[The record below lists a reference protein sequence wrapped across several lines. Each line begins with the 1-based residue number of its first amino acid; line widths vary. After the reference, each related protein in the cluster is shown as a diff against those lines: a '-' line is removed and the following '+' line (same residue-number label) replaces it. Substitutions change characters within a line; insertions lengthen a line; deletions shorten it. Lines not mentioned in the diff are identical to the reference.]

1 MDKKG
6 GIGMN
11 DIEKRRLKLRLDVN
25 NMMEQAVGAHGIK
38 QSELD
43 NAAGEAKAAFEKVAL
58 GRGKGMM
65 GWTELPYNQSE
76 VVADILQ
83 TAQQVRSEYKYFVV
97 LGIGGSALGPIA
109 VQQALNHLRYNE
121 LPAEKRGGPKL
132 YVEDNVDPERMASLL
147 EVIDLKK
154 TCFNIITKSG
164 STSETMTQYLI
175 IRDLLNHA
183 LGTDAAKHIIATT
196 DAEKGNLIKLVRQDG
211 FKHFVIP
218 DGVGGR
224 FSELCPVGL
233 LCAAVCGIDIKLLLE
248 GAAYMDQCCH
258 EGDIYKNPA
267 LMAAV
272 MQYIAMQK
280 GMNIS
285 VMMPYADSLKFMA
298 GLSDIYRGG
307 KYGFVGKEKNK
318 IKENGG

>member
-1 MDKKG
+1 MSF
-6 GIGMN
+6 
-11 DIEKRRLKLRLDVN
+11 RLK
-25 NMMEQAVGAHGIK
+25 
-38 QSELD
+38 S
-43 NAAGEAKAAFEKVAL
+43 AA
-58 GRGKGMM
+58 
-65 GWTELPYNQSE
+65 
-76 VVADILQ
+76 
-83 TAQQVRSEYKYFVV
+83 
-97 LGIGGSALGPIA
+97 
-109 VQQALNHLRYNE
+109 
-121 LPAEKRGGPKL
+121 GPKL

-233 LCAAVCGIDIKLLLE
+233 LCAAVCG
-248 GAAYMDQCCH
+248 H
-258 EGDIYKNPA
+258 
-267 LMAAV
+267 
-272 MQYIAMQK
+272 
-280 GMNIS
+280 
-285 VMMPYADSLKFMA
+285 
-298 GLSDIYRGG
+298 
-307 KYGFVGKEKNK
+307 
-318 IKENGG
+318 